1 MTAAEI
7 LGYLALALLLISAAM
22 RTITT
27 LRIFAIAANL
37 AIVAYGIL
45 ALRYEVAAVGAV
57 ILLLNVWRLW
67 EMRRL
72 VAATRGATAAGSAP
86 ISMDW
91 LLPYMRPMALPA
103 DAVIFRKGDIAD
115 AMYFVSHGKVRI
127 DEFDIELGEGTLFG
141 EIGLFSDQKIRTAT
155 ARTVGDAS
163 LLAVSAG
170 RVQELFYQNPEFGF
184 FLVGLI
190 TLRLAEDAALGRRR
204 V

>member
-1 MTAAEI
+1 MTAVEI
-7 LGYLALALLLISAAM
+7 LGYIALALLLISAAM

-37 AIVAYGIL
+37 AIIAYGVL
-45 ALRYEVAAVGAV
+45 AARYEVAGVGAA
-57 ILLLNVWRLW
+57 ILILNVWRLW

-155 ARTVGDAS
+155 AKTVGDAS
-163 LLAVSAG
+163 LLVVSAE

-190 TLRLAEDAALGRRR
+190 TRRLAEDAALGRRR

>member
-1 MTAAEI
+1 MTAVEI
-7 LGYLALALLLISAAM
+7 LGYIALALLLISAAM

-37 AIVAYGIL
+37 AIIAYGVL
-45 ALRYEVAAVGAV
+45 AARYEVAGVGAA

-155 ARTVGDAS
+155 AKTVGDAS
-163 LLAVSAG
+163 LLVVSAE

-190 TLRLAEDAALGRRR
+190 TRRLAEDAALGRRR

>member
-1 MTAAEI
+1 MMAVEI
-7 LGYLALALLLISAAM
+7 LGYIALALLLISAAM

-37 AIVAYGIL
+37 AIIAYGVL
-45 ALRYEVAAVGAV
+45 AARYEVAGVGAA
-57 ILLLNVWRLW
+57 ILVLNVWRLW

-155 ARTVGDAS
+155 AKTVGDAS
-163 LLAVSAG
+163 LLVVSAE

-190 TLRLAEDAALGRRR
+190 TRRLAEDAALGRRR